1 LQLYKNDRGWYSM
14 HTLFG
19 SYLKNFDKITDFSAE
34 ILNILGF
41 GVVIIDADTHEI
53 VYANSRVFSMSGYN
67 PEDILGKECHNLLCP
82 AEVGF
87 CPIMD
92 LGQSVDNS
100 ERKMLRKN
108 GEKLPIVKTVVPIT
122 LEGKQ
127 YLIESILDNSEQ
139 KDMQKKLIK
148 VNETLKMEIEK
159 REKIRQQMKY
169 LAYHDH
175 LTGLPNKLLF
185 HKQLNDEVS
194 LVKDSSKMLAVMFL
208 DLDGFKMINDTMGHA
223 NGDLLLIEVSKRL
236 VTTLRKCDL
245 IARIG
250 GDEFAILIKEIT
262 DMDSIYIIADQII
275 NSFSQAFTVHG
286 QELFVTTSLGI
297 ALAPVDGDD
306 TEILI
311 KNADIAMYK
320 AKEAGRNQWTLCTSA
335 MKRSIEEFMNLS
347 SQLYQ
352 ALDKN
357 EFMLHYQPQVNCKSG
372 EIIGLEALL
381 RWNHLELGLVSP
393 GKFIPI
399 IEQTGLIHSIGDW
412 VLRTACKQNKAWQN
426 AGLPKIPIAVNLS
439 VLQFKNPYIVEKVEA
454 ILKNNDLDPQYIE
467 LEITESVAMHDIHY
481 VVQTL
486 HSFKKKGISISID
499 DFGTE
504 YSSLQYLKQL
514 PVDKIKIDMS
524 FVQGIEVSAKDAAI
538 VKAIIVLAKSMNLR
552 VIAEGVE
559 TQKQLSFL
567 MKHTCNEM
575 QGYYYYK
582 PMPAEQVEE
591 ILKNEK

>member
-1 LQLYKNDRGWYSM
+1 M

-53 VYANSRVFSMSGYN
+53 VYANSRIFSMSGYTS
-67 PEDILGKECHNLLCP
+67 EDVLGKECHKLLCP
-82 AEVGF
+82 AEAGS
-87 CPIMD
+87 CPITD

-100 ERKMLRKN
+100 ERKMLRKD
-108 GEKLPIVKTVVPIT
+108 GTKLPIIKTVVPIT

-139 KDMQKKLIK
+139 KEMQKKLIK
-148 VNETLKMEIEK
+148 VNNTLTIEIEK
-159 REKIRQQMKY
+159 REKMQQKMKY

-185 HKQLNDEVS
+185 NKRLNDGIS

-223 NGDLLLIEVSKRL
+223 IGDLLLIEVSKRL
-236 VTTLRKCDL
+236 VAILKKCDL

-297 ALAPVDGDD
+297 AVAPVDGDD

-320 AKEAGRNQWTLCTSA
+320 AKEAGRNQWVLCTKA
-335 MKRSIEEFMNLS
+335 MKRSVEEFMNLS
-347 SQLYQ
+347 NQLYQ

-357 EFMLHYQPQVNCKSG
+357 EFMLYYQPQVNCKSG

-381 RWNHLELGLVSP
+381 RWNHPELGLVSP

-412 VLRTACKQNKAWQN
+412 VLRTACKQNKVWQN
-426 AGLPKIPIAVNLS
+426 AGLPKIPIAINLS

-454 ILKNNDLDPQYIE
+454 ILKNNHLDPRYIE

-538 VKAIIVLAKSMNLR
+538 VKAIIVLAKSMKLR

-567 MKHTCNEM
+567 MKHACNEI

-582 PMPAEQVEE
+582 PMPAEQVED
-591 ILKNEK
+591 ILKSNSGY